1 MKTRGFYND
10 AYLHICSI
18 CLRLDVSLLP
28 EIQYLQIEPSGKE
41 THTNESMMP
50 KIFYLYGLVR

>member
-18 CLRLDVSLLP
+18 GLRLAVSSVT
-28 EIQYLQIEPSGKE
+28 EIQYLQIEPSEKRS
-41 THTNESMMP
+41 HTNESMML
-50 KIFYLYGLVR
+50 KMRLIGYRK